1 NQQDIKDGPGVIIVN
16 QTFAEKYWPGENPL
30 GKRISLLEL
39 DGPFME
45 VVGVVKTVKY
55 DSIGEEATPY
65 IYRSLS
71 QYWSRSLTL
80 LVRTSGDPTSLIAP
94 VRGVIRNVDPNFA
107 VSDTRT
113 LTSLI
118 SFSLLPAKF
127 AAGLFSLF
135 GVLALLLATVG
146 LYGVMSYMVSQRT
159 HEIGIRMAIGAG
171 KSDVLRLIMK
181 QGLTLTA
188 FGLGI
193 GLVIALGFTRVLK
206 SLLYDVS
213 PSDPLTFGA
222 IALLLAIVA
231 MLATLIPAR
240 RAMKVDPMVALRYE

>member
-1 NQQDIKDGPGVIIVN
+1 
-16 QTFAEKYWPGENPL
+16 
-30 GKRISLLEL
+30 
-39 DGPFME
+39 M
-45 VVGVVKTVKY
+45 
-55 DSIGEEATPY
+55 
-65 IYRSLS
+65 
-71 QYWSRSLTL
+71 
-80 LVRTSGDPTSLIAP
+80 
-94 VRGVIRNVDPNFA
+94 
-107 VSDTRT
+107 
-113 LTSLI
+113 TSLI
-118 SFSLLPAKF
+118 SFALLPAKF

-159 HEIGIRMAIGAG
+159 HEIGIRMAIGAD

-240 RAMKVDPMVALRYE
+240 RAMKVDPMIALRYE